1 MPSAVLHKKCKHLS
15 KKNEHICLPLKNN
28 DEKLPLKNNDNSN
41 NNDNGTCVL
50 LAHICDQHVTV
61 RVPFWRRLFSAC
73 SRERCKKKAE
83 PVQGCFCRGHANY
96 TASMCVCARVDEVL
110 FCRCLTTVTLCAAW
124 MRVPAVRSH
133 CWCGHCAVKPRP
145 KDFPLCPRRTG
156 EKKKKTLLGKNKK
169 THSKVVGS
177 SCVSLQRELPFPWI
191 DGAKEESRS
200 PRTTSGLTLW
210 RVGLFFWDYFTHSS
224 WQVIMSVNSI
234 FTDLTRQLGCW
245 DVKSELSQLYLQVW
259 FIFTGWEYDRA
270 NRYPPGRMG
279 W

>member
-15 KKNEHICLPLKNN
+15 KKN
-28 DEKLPLKNNDNSN
+28 
-41 NNDNGTCVL
+41 GTCVL
-50 LAHICDQHVTV
+50 LAHICDQHITV

-73 SRERCKKKAE
+73 SHERCKKKLNLCKDVFAE
-83 PVQGCFCRGHANY
+83 AMPTIQPVCV
-96 TASMCVCARVDEVL
+96 CVCARVDEVL

-156 EKKKKTLLGKNKK
+156 EKKKKKTLLGKNKK

-191 DGAKEESRS
+191 DGAKEDSRS

-210 RVGLFFWDYFTHSS
+210 RVGFFFWDYFTHSS

-270 NRYPPGRMG
+270 NRYPSGRMG